1 MQKYPLLI
9 RLTVVLLFA
18 ILLIYALIEV
28 RNFLYPLTLAIL
40 IAYLLYPLVKFL
52 ENRKIPRIPAILF
65 SIISAIVII
74 SGAVYLLST
83 QVGVF
88 VDDFP
93 ALKEQTLE
101 NIETLN
107 TFVNKNT
114 GMEINIDK
122 EFIKE
127 RLSTLFQSGSDFLQT
142 AFSATTGTIAKVAL
156 LPVYAFF
163 LLYYRNKFA
172 MFTLK
177 LIPEEKHAK
186 INKILQD
193 VSHVTKRYMG
203 GIFIVVLILCFLNSL
218 GLLIVGVKY
227 ALLLGIVSALFN
239 FIPYFGTLIG
249 GAVPLLFVLL
259 MSDTPEKGFSVVI
272 LFLIIQ
278 FTENNILTPNIV
290 GGYVRLNPFMIIL
303 SIIIGGMIWGLP
315 GMFISVPFLGMFK
328 ILCEQV
334 SILNPYAYLLGTE
347 GTEKHAV
354 DFQKVKT
361 FFSKIIKPKKSV
373 DRNG

>member
-9 RLTVVLLFA
+9 RLTVSLFFA
-18 ILLIYALIEV
+18 ILLVYALIEV
-28 RNFLYPLTLAIL
+28 RNFLYPLTLAVL

-74 SGAVYLLST
+74 SGAIYLLST

-93 ALKEQTLE
+93 ALKEQTLK

-107 TFVNKNT
+107 TFISKNT
-114 GMEINIDK
+114 GMELNIDQ

-127 RLSTLFQSGSDFLQT
+127 RLSELFQTGSDFLQT
-142 AFSATTGTIAKVAL
+142 AFSATTGTIAKIAL

-172 MFTLK
+172 MFVFK

-303 SIIIGGMIWGLP
+303 SIIIGGMVWGLP

-334 SILNPYAYLLGTE
+334 AILRPYAFLLGTE

-354 DFQKVKT
+354 DFQKVKS
-361 FFSKIIKPKKSV
+361 FFSKLIKPKKTV
-373 DRNG
+373 DHNG

>member
-1 MQKYPLLI
+1 MHRYPLLI
-9 RLTVVLLFA
+9 RLTVFLLFV
-18 ILLIYALIEV
+18 ILLVYALIEI
-28 RNFLYPLTLAIL
+28 RNFLYPLTLAVL
-40 IAYLLYPLVKFL
+40 VAYLLYPLVKL
-52 ENRKIPRIPAILF
+52 METRGIPRILAILT
-65 SIISAIVII
+65 SIISGIIVISAAI
-74 SGAVYLLST
+74 YLLST

-107 TFVNKNT
+107 TFINRTSGLELNINK
-114 GMEINIDK
+114 D
-122 EFIKE
+122 FIKE
-127 RLSTLFQSGSDFLQT
+127 RLSVLFESGSDFLQT
-142 AFSATTGTIAKVAL
+142 AFSATTGTIAKIAL

-172 MFTLK
+172 AFALQ
-177 LIPEEKHAK
+177 LIPLEKHAK
-186 INKILQD
+186 INKILKD
-193 VSHVTKRYMG
+193 VSLVTKRYMG
-203 GIFIVVLILCFLNSL
+203 GIFIVVFILCFLNSL
-218 GLLIVGVKY
+218 GLLIIGVKY

-259 MSDTPEKGFSVVI
+259 MSDAPEKAFSVVI

-278 FTENNILTPNIV
+278 FLENNILTPNIV
-290 GGYVRLNPFMIIL
+290 GGYVRLNPFIIIL
-303 SIIIGGMIWGLP
+303 SIIVGGIIWGLP

-328 ILCEQV
+328 IFCEQV
-334 SILNPYAYLLGTE
+334 KALKPYAYLLGTE

-354 DFQKVKT
+354 DFQKIRS
-361 FFSKIIKPKKSV
+361 FFRKKSK
-373 DRNG
+373 RNKVEDN

>member
-373 DRNG
+373 DRNR